1 MDCAPITTATA
12 VKQLNG
18 MDEIISYHYQLHE
31 INGRYSYDSSANT
44 NDDDDDGDDF
54 AFSDSSIR

>member
-1 MDCAPITTATA
+1 
-12 VKQLNG
+12 
-18 MDEIISYHYQLHE
+18 MDEIISYDYQLRE